1 MLQSYNFVISIQFD
15 RESTSCM
22 VIYGYKHQKE
32 ALEAFE
38 EQYFGSYPIW
48 KTNVL
53 FFKGKEQLE
62 VYGTKFKSSIR
73 YCFSFF
79 VGVYFYLQPFNSL
92 FSFFYSS
99 EHKIVAVLE
108 NNTKNKL

>member
-1 MLQSYNFVISIQFD
+1 MYYSSKVKNSQ
-15 RESTSCM
+15 
-22 VIYGYKHQKE
+22 
-32 ALEAFE
+32 
-38 EQYFGSYPIW
+38 
-48 KTNVL
+48 
-53 FFKGKEQLE
+53 
-62 VYGTKFKSSIR
+62 VYGAKFKSSIR